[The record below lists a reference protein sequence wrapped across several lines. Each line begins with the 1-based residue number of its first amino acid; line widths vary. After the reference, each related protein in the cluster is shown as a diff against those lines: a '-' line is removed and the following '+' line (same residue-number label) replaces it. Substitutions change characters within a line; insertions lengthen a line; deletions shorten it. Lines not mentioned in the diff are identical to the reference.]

1 MGRVANRGQ
10 VEAGIDAL
18 RQEYMQDVAVA
29 AARDGQLGC
38 RGVQDC
44 EDVIQVEHI
53 GLQRLVDL
61 DRRSDW
67 IAVVRGSSH
76 VLIGEVDESAVV
88 QASEK
93 ARRIPPA
100 GSWPRRA
107 VEINRVLFRGG
118 QNGSAMIDQVGWIE

>member
-1 MGRVANRGQ
+1 MLTTLPDRSNLDGAIGSNQESKKSPPPPPRRRATHGSRIN
-10 VEAGIDAL
+10 AL
-18 RQEYMQDVAVA
+18 GKEYMQDVALA

-93 ARRIPPA
+93 ARRI
-100 GSWPRRA
+100 
-107 VEINRVLFRGG
+107 
-118 QNGSAMIDQVGWIE
+118 